1 MKLNGPEEQGK
12 EGAKLLIWEEEE
24 EPHVVRFM
32 YDTEDQHQINFESVP
47 PADAASVNNTPS
59 NCPLTLEVQKQRVRF
74 YILCVGIKSKGQT
87 SISNQHGIKH
97 IRGKYPVRWGIDKIM

>member
-24 EPHVVRFM
+24 PPGMRFM
-32 YDTEDQHQINFESVP
+32 YYTEDQHQINFESVS
-47 PADAASVNNTPS
+47 PADAASVTNTLS

-74 YILCVGIKSKGQT
+74 YILCVGIRSKGQT

-97 IRGKYPVRWGIDKIM
+97 IRGKYPVSWGINKIM